1 MAYYL
6 SKRISL
12 SFDQAIERVRA
23 ALAAQGFGILT
34 DIDVQAAMKAK
45 LGADFRRYRILG
57 ACNPPLAHRALLAED
72 KIGVMLPCNVIVQEH
87 GPNEVE
93 VATIDPTAA
102 MSATG
107 NEALR
112 PLAETVRERLAAV
125 LVGL

>member
-34 DIDVQAAMKAK
+34 DIDVQATMKAK
-45 LGADFRRYRILG
+45 LGADFRPYRILG

-87 GPNEVE
+87 G
-93 VATIDPTAA
+93 
-102 MSATG
+102 
-107 NEALR
+107 R
-112 PLAETVRERLAAV
+112 
-125 LVGL
+125 

>member
-6 SKRISL
+6 SRRVSL
-12 SFDQAIERVRA
+12 PFDQAVERVRA

-34 DIDVQAAMKAK
+34 DIDVQATMKAK

-87 GPNEVE
+87 GPVAVE
-93 VATIDPTAA
+93 VATIDPTEA
-102 MSATG
+102 MTATG

-112 PLAETVRERLAAV
+112 PLAKTVREKLEAALAD
-125 LVGL
+125 L